1 MTDMCDLG
9 PDHPRDCPTC
19 GMARVRAAMS
29 TAPRPA
35 ATQTPLDP
43 DPTRARALARARHE
57 RTQP

>member
-1 MTDMCDLG
+1 MTDTCPL
-9 PDHPRDCPTC
+9 HPEHGRPCPTC
-19 GMARVRAAMS
+19 GMARVRAAYA

-35 ATQTPLDP
+35 TTNAPLDP